1 MQIRPPPFL
10 TPHLIR
16 PSLAAVFWVGNLS
29 CKPLHRAV
37 SAYCQYH
44 WSIYAYMMCF
54 NNLFRIL
61 MNVQI
66 YAMLIASRSM
76 SAMITIYYRSIRYF
90 SRSLSQNI
98 LQRLLQFGSQPS
110 GATNNNI
117 LNSLNYR
124 PCNLAV
130 YLTISGRVIVFGT
143 WNVTKWGKSD
153 FARGNLSLQSTFGC
167 NPQKLFQNLRV
178 MLKW

>member
-1 MQIRPPPFL
+1 MTQKRDLGCVVLMLLFLLFFVFLYFVQIRPPPFL

-29 CKPLHRAV
+29 RKPLHRAV

-61 MNVQI
+61 MNIQI
-66 YAMLIASRSM
+66 YAMPIASRSM

-98 LQRLLQFGSQPS
+98 LQRLLQLGSQP
-110 GATNNNI
+110 TNSQTCNK
-117 LNSLNYR
+117 LNSL
-124 PCNLAV
+124 CIL
-130 YLTISGRVIVFGT
+130 LE
-143 WNVTKWGKSD
+143 D
-153 FARGNLSLQSTFGC
+153 L
-167 NPQKLFQNLRV
+167 
-178 MLKW
+178 